1 MKETAGNLKKGTY
14 VIYKDSTWLVV
25 KTNFS
30 FHGRGMA
37 NVKIK
42 LQDTRSNKNIEIT
55 LKSVQEME
63 LADISL
69 VNMNYLYKDKDSLYF
84 MDENYEQY
92 LMPKENI
99 GKFIYFLKEG
109 EKYLV
114 LVDDGKA
121 INIRKPEKVS
131 LLVTN
136 SPDAVKGDTAMT
148 AKKLV
153 ETQTGFSVLVPLFIK
168 KGDSIAVNPETG
180 EYLERKNT

>member
-1 MKETAGNLKKGTY
+1 MKESAGNLKKGMY
-14 VIYKDSTWLVV
+14 VIYRDSTWLVV

-42 LQDTRSNKNIEIT
+42 LQDTRSNKNVEIT
-55 LKSVQEME
+55 LKSVQELE

-69 VNMNYLYKDKDSLYF
+69 INMNYLYKDNDTLYF
-84 MDENYEQY
+84 IDESYQQY

-114 LVDDGKA
+114 LVDNDKA
-121 INIRKPEKVS
+121 INIRKPEKVT
-131 LLVTN
+131 LLVIS
-136 SPDAVKGDTAMT
+136 SPDAVKGDTAMS

-153 ETQTGFSVLVPLFIK
+153 ETQNGLKVLAPLFIK
-168 KGDSIAVNPETG
+168 KGDIIAVSPETG
-180 EYLERKNT
+180 EYLERKNS